1 MKWKR
6 WISVCTDISVSNNYS
21 ESAILKLTKMVL
33 SIFDDYNLNDFYIN
47 GDVLIGQGYLA
58 QMKDLAGEIIVDY
71 DDNKE

>member
-1 MKWKR
+1 
-6 WISVCTDISVSNNYS
+6 
-21 ESAILKLTKMVL
+21 MVL